1 MNAIAQ
7 AQKFNLAN
15 AIDIGKATDQA
26 ATQNIFSDYLS
37 RKAKNTITRHLKE
50 LRNFGRFLDSLG
62 IHNKGMMELIEWKP
76 VTWGLIEGYKKYM
89 LKSGYSVN
97 TINQTIYIIKAYATM
112 AGMAEI
118 ISPDKLIYIKAVKG
132 YKSKEIPH
140 IDERRKES
148 AISTRIGR
156 KKAEATR
163 ISADDARRLKL
174 QPDTPRGRRDALLMT
189 ILLDH
194 GLRISEV
201 IGLKKNN
208 FNMQDRTFT
217 FYRPKTNRTDTHRM
231 TDDTFNAAK
240 KYFDMIQD
248 VIQFDENDSIW
259 TSIKKNNAQYEIRK
273 GLAKVSAQKRVTTL
287 GKEIGIDKFS
297 CHDCRH
303 YFATAA
309 HKAGTDTL
317 DIMAAGGWAT
327 PAMVA
332 RYVNKDAISNLNVK
346 LG

>member
-1 MNAIAQ
+1 
-7 AQKFNLAN
+7 
-15 AIDIGKATDQA
+15 
-26 ATQNIFSDYLS
+26 
-37 RKAKNTITRHLKE
+37 
-50 LRNFGRFLDSLG
+50 
-62 IHNKGMMELIEWKP
+62 MMEPSEWKS
-76 VTWGLIEGYKKYM
+76 VTWGLIGRYREYM
-89 LKSGYSVN
+89 LKSGYSIN
-97 TINQTIYIIKAYATM
+97 TINQTIYIIKAYAEM
-112 AGMAEI
+112 AGTAGF

-148 AISTRIGR
+148 AISTRIGM

-163 ISADDARRLKL
+163 ISADDARRLKS
-174 QPDTPRGRRDALLMT
+174 QPDTPRGRRDALLMA

-201 IGLKKNN
+201 IGLKKSN

-231 TDDTFNAAK
+231 TEDTFNAAK

-248 VIQFDENDSIW
+248 VIQFDKNDSIW
-259 TSIKKNNAQYEIRK
+259 TSITRKNDQFEIRK

-287 GKEIGIDKFS
+287 GKNIGIEKFS